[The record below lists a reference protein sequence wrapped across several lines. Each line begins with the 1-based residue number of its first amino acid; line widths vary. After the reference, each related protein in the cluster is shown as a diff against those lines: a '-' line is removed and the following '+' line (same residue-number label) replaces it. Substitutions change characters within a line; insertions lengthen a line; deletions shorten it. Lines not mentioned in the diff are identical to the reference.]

1 MLDSPYTRH
10 CSKARIAVSRMPM
23 PINGNSISHPVIFAR
38 SGSTLVWRPARAVIV
53 QKFQNIANR
62 TKKIAFALGLE

>member
-1 MLDSPYTRH
+1 
-10 CSKARIAVSRMPM
+10 MPM